1 MLRNT
6 FDMMI
11 HYLRL
16 TYGERSTLIFQIAMP
31 LLFTFLVGQAMG
43 GFGGGGNISSTTITW
58 TVAVVNEDRGAYGTL
73 LVDGLQADPT
83 LVVALVADVD
93 TAVTQVEDGAVTAA
107 LVIPAAFSQQLA
119 AGQGANLDF
128 YSDSANTRQVQP
140 VMEAVN
146 AAISQLQGALTAAAI
161 SAGTAAELGLFDQ
174 NIEQTEY
181 RLAAVQRAQTAWQNP
196 PTAVQINEDELVIS
210 VTDVIPNGIN
220 QSSPGMMAM
229 FATFGM
235 LGGAAVLIQERQWG
249 TLRRLAVMPI
259 RKGSIISGKLL
270 GIVTAGVLQMV
281 ILIIAGALLFRVA
294 WGNSPAALALMVVSF
309 ALAMSGLGMMMAALV
324 RTVAQANALGTVL
337 VLSMS
342 ALGGAW
348 WPLEIVPDW
357 LQMVG
362 KLSPIYWA
370 MSGFQDIITRGWG
383 VTAVLPEVL
392 MLAGFTAVF
401 LAIGLWR
408 FKYE

>member
-1 MLRNT
+1 MVRNT
-6 FDMMI
+6 FDMMV

-16 TYGERSTLIFQIAMP
+16 TYGERATLVFQVAMP
-31 LLFTFLVGQAMG
+31 LLFTFLVGQATG
-43 GFGGGGNISSTTITW
+43 GFGDNTSSTAVTW
-58 TVAVVNEDRGAYGTL
+58 TVAVVNEDNGDWGGL
-73 LVDGLQADPT
+73 LLENLQVDPN
-83 LVVALVADVD
+83 LVVQEGERA
-93 TAVTQVEDGAVTAA
+93 TAVTQVENGDVTAA
-107 LVIPAAFSQQLA
+107 LVIPADFSQRLA
-119 AGQGANLDF
+119 AGQGVDLDF
-128 YSDSANTRQVQP
+128 YSDPANTRDVQP
-140 VMEAVN
+140 VTEAVN
-146 AAISQLQGALTAAAI
+146 AAISQLTGLLRVSAI
-161 SAGTAAELGLFDQ
+161 STAVAAELGLFKQDVDSESYQ
-174 NIEQTEY
+174 LEAVT
-181 RLAAVQRAQTAWQNP
+181 LARAAWQQP
-196 PTAVQINEDELVIS
+196 PTAVQINEDELV
-210 VTDVIPNGIN
+210 VNAAEVIPSGID
-220 QSSPGMMAM
+220 QSSTGMMAM

-259 RKGSIISGKLL
+259 RKGSIIGGKLM
-270 GIVTAGVLQMV
+270 GIVAAGVIQMV
-281 ILIIAGALLFRVA
+281 ILIVAGALFFDVA

-324 RTVAQANALGTVL
+324 KTLAQANALGTVL

-357 LQMVG
+357 LQTVG

-392 MLAGFTAVF
+392 VLLGFTAVF
-401 LAIGLWR
+401 LGIGLWR